1 MHSEEAVDDVSGGAG
16 RTSQTSPRQARTDSH
31 PDLEIRRMQAPRPES
46 LGERC
51 AGTIDAR
58 TERPA

>member
-1 MHSEEAVDDVSGGAG
+1 
-16 RTSQTSPRQARTDSH
+16 
-31 PDLEIRRMQAPRPES
+31 MQAPRREW